1 MKINKYFIKSLDS
14 PFVSPSFCRGT
25 GALIAIGAGS
35 AAAGLAGASMTNE
48 ANMDINE
55 SNQSF
60 SSSEAQKQRE
70 WQRDE
75 WTRQYQMQR
84 DEWYKQLEASSNEY
98 WKNFLREAEYN
109 SPKNQVSRLS
119 SAGLNPAAV
128 LGGQGS
134 SGLIAASTGNVHAA
148 PTPSVPTGGAVSG
161 ASAAAPQQIPMQNPF
176 NLSSVGSF
184 LRDLATANKDTAT
197 VRPYVEYLG
206 AQLIGQNLQNEWQS
220 FQNDILSQIKDVK
233 VKSAFEELQ
242 SVVLDN
248 VLKVSMNENVSQDT
262 VLKATESALNIA
274 KEKLTSEE
282 YSKLAFY
289 VSRLSQTYQLEMN
302 VLRSQAAS
310 NYGSAA
316 YTSAMAASENAV
328 REFKTKN
335 AELLNVYQTFINE
348 SAGNEAE
355 LSSKLKDARYRSMLK
370 QLSEQARQSGIL
382 SDTYQQQLEMA
393 EKNNNWWL
401 VNNLLLPVMQQF
413 DIKLPHQVL
422 NSIPDKVSKVGSI
435 IK

>member
-1 MKINKYFIKSLDS
+1 MKLNKYFIKSLDS
-14 PFVSPSFCRGT
+14 PFLSPSFCRGASVALA
-25 GALIAIGAGS
+25 GAA
-35 AAAGLAGASMTNE
+35 AAAGLAGTSMMNE
-48 ANMDINE
+48 ENMDINE
-55 SNQSF
+55 NNQNF
-60 SSSEAQKQRE
+60 SSKEAQKQRE

-75 WTRQYQMQR
+75 WTRQYQLQR
-84 DEWYKQLEASSNEY
+84 DEWYKQLEVSSNEY

-109 SPKNQVSRLS
+109 NPKNQVSRLA
-119 SAGLNPAAV
+119 SAGLNPSAV

-148 PTPSVPTGGAVSG
+148 PTPSVPSGGSVSG
-161 ASAAAPQQIPMQNPF
+161 ASAASPSQIPMQNPI

-206 AQLIGQNLQNEWQS
+206 AQLIGQNLQNEWQT
-220 FQNDILSQIKDVK
+220 FQNDILSEIKDVK

-310 NYGSAA
+310 NYGSAS

-328 REFKTKN
+328 RDFKTKN
-335 AELLNVYQTFINE
+335 AELLNDYQKFINE
-348 SAGNEAE
+348 SAGNDAE

-382 SDTYQQQLEMA
+382 SETYQQQLEMA

-401 VNNLLLPVMQQF
+401 VNNLLLPVMQQL
-413 DIKLPHQVL
+413 DIKLPHQIL
-422 NSIPDKVSKVGSI
+422 NSIPDKVTKAGSI

>member
-1 MKINKYFIKSLDS
+1 MKINKYFIKCLDS
-14 PFVSPSFCRGT
+14 PFVSPSFCRGASVALA
-25 GALIAIGAGS
+25 GAA
-35 AAAGLAGASMTNE
+35 AAAGLAGTSMMNE
-48 ANMDINE
+48 ENMDINE
-55 SNQSF
+55 NNQNF

-70 WQRDE
+70 WQSDE
-75 WTRQYQMQR
+75 WTRQYQLQR

-109 SPKNQVSRLS
+109 SPKNQVSRLA

-134 SGLIAASTGNVHAA
+134 SGLVAASTGNVHAA
-148 PTPSVPTGGAVSG
+148 PTPSVPTGGTVSG

-206 AQLIGQNLQNEWQS
+206 AQLIGQNLQNEWQA
-220 FQNDILSQIKDVK
+220 FQNDILSEIKDVK

-274 KEKLTSEE
+274 KEKLTNEE

-316 YTSAMAASENAV
+316 YNNALAATENKIRQFKVDNEHALAEIHGWNVSVARNEAKMADLVQDEKVQASLTQFV
-328 REFKTKN
+328 
-335 AELLNVYQTFINE
+335 E
-348 SAGNEAE
+348 SA
-355 LSSKLKDARYRSMLK
+355 K
-370 QLSEQARQSGIL
+370 QAGILSEQMQTELDIALKQ
-382 SDTYQQQLEMA
+382 
-393 EKNNNWWL
+393 KKWWL
-401 VNNLLLPVMQQF
+401 VNQLVLPIV
-413 DIKLPHQVL
+413 DRCIEA
-422 NSIPDKVSKVGSI
+422 SKVPAEYLKAFTAPTSGGS
-435 IK
+435 KK

>member
-1 MKINKYFIKSLDS
+1 MKIDKYFIKSLDS
-14 PFVSPSFCRGT
+14 PFVSPSFCRGASVALA
-25 GALIAIGAGS
+25 GAA
-35 AAAGLAGASMTNE
+35 AAAGLAGTSMMNE
-48 ANMDINE
+48 ENMDINE
-55 SNQSF
+55 NNQNF
-60 SSSEAQKQRE
+60 SSAEAQKQRE

-98 WKNFLREAEYN
+98 WKNFQREAEYN
-109 SPKNQVSRLS
+109 SPKNQVSRLA

-161 ASAAAPQQIPMQNPF
+161 ASAAAPQQIAMQNPF

-220 FQNDILSQIKDVK
+220 FQNDILSEIKDVK

-310 NYGSAA
+310 NYGSASYNNA
-316 YTSAMAASENAV
+316 LAATENKIRQFKVDNEHALSEISAWNVHVAHNDAKISDLVQDEKYQATLT
-328 REFKTKN
+328 EFVEKAKQAGILTEQMQT
-335 AELLNVYQTFINE
+335 ELDI
-348 SAGNEAE
+348 A
-355 LSSKLKDARYRSMLK
+355 LK
-370 QLSEQARQSGIL
+370 Q
-382 SDTYQQQLEMA
+382 
-393 EKNNNWWL
+393 KKWWL
-401 VNNLLLPVMQQF
+401 VNQLVLPIV
-413 DIKLPHQVL
+413 DRCIDAAK
-422 NSIPDKVSKVGSI
+422 IPAEYLKAAAAAGGSA
-435 IK
+435 KK